1 MMIPDLLYGS
11 ECRVLTK
18 KTFQ

>member
-1 MMIPDLLYGS
+1 MIPDLLYGS